1 MNELI
6 NVFECIS
13 EANTSVMCSSASWAK
28 AHHTPGEQC
37 QVMSC
42 YVM

>member
-1 MNELI
+1 
-6 NVFECIS
+6 VFECIS
-13 EANTSVMCSSASWAK
+13 EANTK